1 MVDFQKLLSFIHDPS
16 WTEVKTGRAWDMYG
30 NEDRRR
36 LDTHRSERE
45 GHLWGGGG
53 EGEAIKMSASSCLLS
68 LNSHHVQA
76 SPLHLFIFVFVLVLD
91 LILVLI
97 LIFHIF
103 SLHLSRPI
111 FSLS

>member
-1 MVDFQKLLSFIHDPS
+1 MFMYVRKEGRYSRENGGLPKTPVIHDPS

-76 SPLHLFIFVFVLVLD
+76 SPLHLFIFFFVLVLD
-91 LILVLI
+91 LILLG
-97 LIFHIF
+97 
-103 SLHLSRPI
+103 
-111 FSLS
+111 